1 MSVLT
6 LMVAA
11 NLWLVGLMQETTQ
24 ETAQE
29 TKPETPAIAIDG
41 EKLSPE
47 PSDIV
52 IRTLRNPLVHNYAVI
67 STGDFQIH
75 FEPHGVPKPQF
86 GVHVRR
92 TDDTLR
98 KHLKIKSGVGLVVE
112 SVVPESGAATAG
124 VQIDDILLKLDDQWL
139 INSEQFTTL
148 VQNGEVGQAVK
159 ATLVREGLTQ
169 EVLVTLTEG
178 VASVEGVPST
188 RLGVDLD
195 FELATGT
202 FSHANLPEAS
212 NCSNCHRSNVDLRS
226 IRFRNFESIAEPA
239 ADASDEK

>member
-11 NLWLVGLMQETTQ
+11 NIWLVGLMQETRQ
-24 ETAQE
+24 DTAQE
-29 TKPETPAIAIDG
+29 SKPETPAIAIDG
-41 EKLSPE
+41 EKLSLPS
-47 PSDIV
+47 SDIV
-52 IRTLRNPLVHNYAVI
+52 IRTLQHPSVHNYEII
-67 STGDFQIH
+67 SALDLQFH
-75 FEPHGVPKPQF
+75 YEPQGVRKPKF

-178 VASVEGVPST
+178 TAKFDGAAAT
-188 RLGVDLD
+188 HLDLD
-195 FELATGT
+195 LRFTVPT
-202 FSHANLPEAS
+202 DDFHKNLPEVS
-212 NCSNCHRSNVDLRS
+212 NCSNCHRSNVDLRR
-226 IRFRNFESIAEPA
+226 IRFRDFESIAEPA

>member
-1 MSVLT
+1 MSVLS
-6 LMVAA
+6 LLVAA
-11 NLWLVGLMQETTQ
+11 NFLLVGLMQETRQ
-24 ETAQE
+24 DTAQE
-29 TKPETPAIAIDG
+29 TKPETPNIVIDG
-41 EKLSPE
+41 ETLSLE
-47 PSDIV
+47 SSDVV
-52 IRTLRNPLVHNYAVI
+52 IRRLPILFNYHVVH
-67 STGDFQIH
+67 GLEEQFR
-75 FEPHGVPKPQF
+75 FESQGVRKPKF

-124 VQIDDILLKLDDQWL
+124 VQIDDVLLKLDDQWL

-178 VASVEGVPST
+178 IAKFDGAAAT
-188 RLGVDLD
+188 HLDLD
-195 FELATGT
+195 LRFTVPT
-202 FSHANLPEAS
+202 DDFHKNLPEVS
-212 NCSNCHRSNVDLRS
+212 NCSNCHQSNVDLRR
-226 IRFRNFESIAEPA
+226 IRFRDFESIAEPT
-239 ADASDEK
+239 ADVSDEK

>member
-11 NLWLVGLMQETTQ
+11 SLWLVGLMQETRQ
-24 ETAQE
+24 DTAQE
-29 TKPETPAIAIDG
+29 TKPETPTIAIDG
-41 EKLSPE
+41 EKLSLE
-47 PSDIV
+47 SSNVV
-52 IRTLRNPLVHNYAVI
+52 IRPLPILFNNHVVVVL
-67 STGDFQIH
+67 GLDEQMR
-75 FEPHGVPKPQF
+75 FESQGVAKPKF

-148 VQNGEVGQAVK
+148 VQNGEVGHAVK

-178 VASVEGVPST
+178 VAKFDGTANQLSH
-188 RLGVDLD
+188 DLLFALPTD
-195 FELATGT
+195 DY
-202 FSHANLPEAS
+202 HKNLPEVS
-212 NCSNCHRSNVDLRS
+212 NCSTCHQSNVDREI
-226 IRFRNFESIAEPA
+226 IRFRNFESIGQPA
-239 ADASDEK
+239 AEASDEK